1 MPGKVRTMSAPLSRI
16 RAVPRRGL
24 SRDEACQYVGVS
36 ATIFDRMV
44 RDGRMPRPKKL
55 DGRQVFDLYAL
66 DRAFDALPDA
76 GEGAGTGWE
85 DVA

>member
-1 MPGKVRTMSAPLSRI
+1 MTKPLSSI
-16 RAVPRRGL
+16 RYIPRRGL

-44 RDGRMPRPKKL
+44 RDGRMPRPKKF
-55 DGRQVFDLYAL
+55 DGRLVYDLYAL
-66 DRAFDALPDA
+66 DRAFDVLPD
-76 GEGAGTGWE
+76 GADSGTGWE